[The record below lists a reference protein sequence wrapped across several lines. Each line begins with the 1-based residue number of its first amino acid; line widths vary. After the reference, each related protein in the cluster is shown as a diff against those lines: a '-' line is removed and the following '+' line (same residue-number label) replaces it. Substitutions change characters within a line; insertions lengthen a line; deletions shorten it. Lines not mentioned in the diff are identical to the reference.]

1 MAKYQKW
8 AVPPAEWEGEASIRE
23 IAEELRI
30 LPLTARLLYDRGC
43 RTAKDALRF
52 MKIESESFHD
62 PMLLADMDRACE
74 RVLAALDRR
83 EKIVIYGDY
92 DVDGVTSV
100 SILYLYLKSKN
111 ALVDY
116 YIPSRIGEGYG
127 LNVAAIAD
135 LAQKGF
141 SLMITVD
148 TGVTAVNE
156 IAYAASLGM
165 DTVVTDHH
173 TCPAVLPDAAAVV
186 NPKREDSV
194 YPFPELAG
202 CGVTFKLISAV
213 EYRLVARR
221 GLDPIAAN
229 YMQPI
234 CEGYVDLAALG
245 TIADVMP
252 LRDENRLIV
261 SLGLKKLSHSSRPG
275 VRALLEQNAGNGKK
289 GSVKVTSSTVGY
301 TLAPRINAAG
311 RIGHAS
317 RAVEL
322 FLTSSETEG
331 ETIASELS
339 EINRERQRQ
348 ENEIMEEA
356 LAMIAES
363 GDTGENGMLILDSD
377 KWHHGVIGI
386 VSSRLTEQFHT
397 PSILITFD
405 GDIGKG
411 SGRSIPGMNL
421 VEALAACSDL
431 LLKFGGHELAAG
443 LSIER
448 KNLPEFIR
456 RMNEYARTHLT
467 GSDRET
473 VLSLDAEV
481 SAGEMT
487 LAQAKELYYLEPY
500 GVSNPVPLFCLR
512 DAVITELVP
521 IGGGRHSRVTLRKDG
536 QFLSAVW
543 FGASANRVDYCIGD
557 KVDAAFELGVNEFR
571 GEQSAQLIIRDIRH
585 AADYV
590 SAHQEELKRY
600 GIVIGNESVIPR
612 QWDALPSRSDFA
624 AVYVRLRRE
633 TAGQDG
639 IFFLHRLLSDPALY
653 PLGYVKFRVVLDV
666 LRETGILEAEPVTD
680 GSVTC
685 TEGECFRFRVIPTK
699 DKVNLERSEIF
710 RSLKRRIAE

>member
-1 MAKYQKW
+1 MAKFQKW
-8 AVPPAEWEGEASIRE
+8 AIPPDVREGEEAIRL
-23 IAEELRI
+23 IARELHI

-43 RTAKDALRF
+43 RTAEEALRF

-62 PMLLADMDRACE
+62 PMLLTDMDRACA
-74 RVLAALDRR
+74 RVIAALDRG

-100 SILYLYLKSKN
+100 SILYLYLKSKH
-111 ALVDY
+111 AAVDY

-127 LNVAAIAD
+127 LNPAAIAD
-135 LAQKGF
+135 LAAKGF
-141 SLMITVD
+141 TLMITVD
-148 TGVTAVNE
+148 TGVTAVKE

-173 TCPAVLPDAAAVV
+173 TCPAVLPAASAVV
-186 NPKREDSV
+186 NPKREDSA
-194 YPFPELAG
+194 YPFSELAG

-213 EYRLVARR
+213 EYRLIART
-221 GLDPIAAN
+221 GADPVAAN
-229 YMQPI
+229 YMRPL
-234 CEGYVDLAALG
+234 CESCIDLAALG
-245 TIADVMP
+245 TVADVMP

-261 SLGLKKLSHSSRPG
+261 SLGLKKLSRSARPG
-275 VRALLEQNAGNGKK
+275 VRALLEQSAGTGKK
-289 GSVKVTSSTVGY
+289 GPVKVTSSTVGY

-311 RIGHAS
+311 RIGNAS

-322 FLTSSETEG
+322 FLTASETEG
-331 ETIASELS
+331 ETIAAELA

-356 LAMIAES
+356 LEKIAES
-363 GDTGENGMLILDSD
+363 GDTGEDGMLILDSD

-405 GDIGKG
+405 GDTGKG

-421 VEALAACSDL
+421 VEALASCSDL
-431 LLKFGGHELAAG
+431 LLKYGGHELAAG

-448 KNLPEFIR
+448 KNLPEFRR
-456 RMNEYARTHLT
+456 RMNEYARSCLT

-473 VLSLDAEV
+473 VLALDAEV
-481 SAGEMT
+481 SAGELT
-487 LAQAKELYYLEPY
+487 LAQAKELYYLEPF

-512 DAVITELVP
+512 DAVITELSP

-536 QFLSAVW
+536 TFLSAVW
-543 FGASANRVDYCIGD
+543 FGAPANRVDYCAGD
-557 KVDAAFELGVNEFR
+557 RIDAAFELGVNEFR
-571 GEQSAQLIIRDIRH
+571 GEQNAQLIIRDIRH

-590 SAHQEELKRY
+590 SAHTEELKRY
-600 GIVIGNESVIPR
+600 GAVIGEEEIPR
-612 QWDALPSRSDFA
+612 EWDALPSRNDFA

-633 TAGQDG
+633 TVGQEG
-639 IFFLHRLLSDPALY
+639 VIFLHRLLADPSLSS
-653 PLGYVKFRVVLDV
+653 LGYVKLRVVLDV

-680 GSVTC
+680 GSVPC
-685 TEGECFRFRVIPTK
+685 REGECFRFRVIPTK

>member
-1 MAKYQKW
+1 MAKFQKW
-8 AVPPAEWEGEASIRE
+8 AIPSDPREEEAAILGIARE
-23 IAEELRI
+23 LHI

-43 RTAKDALRF
+43 TTAAEALRF
-52 MKIESESFHD
+52 MKIETEAFHN
-62 PMLLADMDRACE
+62 PMLLTDMDRACD
-74 RVLAALDRR
+74 RVIAALDRG

-100 SILYLYLKSKN
+100 SILYLYLKSRR
-111 ALVDY
+111 ASVDY

-127 LNVAAIAD
+127 LNPAAIAD
-135 LAQKGF
+135 LAAKGF

-156 IAYAASLGM
+156 VAYAASLGM

-173 TCPAVLPDAAAVV
+173 SCPAVLPSAAAVV
-186 NPKREDSV
+186 NPMRADSK
-194 YPFPELAG
+194 YPFSELAG

-213 EYRLVARR
+213 EYRLIART
-221 GLDPIAAN
+221 GADPIKADF
-229 YMQPI
+229 MRPL
-234 CEGYVDLAALG
+234 CESYIDLAALG
-245 TIADVMP
+245 TVEDVMP

-261 SLGLKKLSHSSRPG
+261 SLGLKKLSRSVRPG
-275 VRALLEQNAGNGKK
+275 VRALLEQSAANGKK
-289 GSVKVTSSTVGY
+289 GPIKVTSSTVGY

-331 ETIASELS
+331 EAIAAELS

-363 GDTGENGMLILDSD
+363 GDTGEDGMLILDSD

-421 VEALAACSDL
+421 VEALASCSDL
-431 LLKFGGHELAAG
+431 LVKFGGHELAAG

-448 KNLPEFIR
+448 KNLPEFRR
-456 RMNEYARTHLT
+456 RMNEFARSCLT
-467 GSDRET
+467 ESDRET

-481 SAGEMT
+481 TAEEMT
-487 LAQAKELYYLEPY
+487 IAQAKELYYLEPF

-512 DAVITELVP
+512 EAVIAELAP

-536 QFLSAVW
+536 QLLSAVW
-543 FGASANRVDYCIGD
+543 FGAPANRVDYCAGD
-557 KVDAAFELGVNEFR
+557 TVDAAFELGVNEFR
-571 GEQSAQLIIRDIRH
+571 GEQNAQLIIRDIRH

-590 SAHQEELKRY
+590 SAHSEELKRY
-600 GIVIGNESVIPR
+600 DAVLREERIPR
-612 QWDALPSRSDFA
+612 EWDALPTRDDFA

-633 TAGQDG
+633 TAGQEG
-639 IFFLHRLLSDPALY
+639 IVFLHRLLADPSLSDI
-653 PLGYVKFRVVLDV
+653 GYVKLRVVLDV
-666 LRETGILEAEPVTD
+666 LRETGILEAEPVQD
-680 GSVTC
+680 GSVPC
-685 TEGECFRFRVIPTK
+685 REGECFRFRMIPTK

-710 RSLKRRIAE
+710 RSLKRRVAE

>member
-1 MAKYQKW
+1 MAKFQKW
-8 AVPPAEWEGEASIRE
+8 AVPPRGRDEDGAIRE
-23 IAEELRI
+23 IARELNI

-43 RTAKDALRF
+43 RTAKEALRF

-62 PMLLADMDRACE
+62 PMLLADMDRACD
-74 RVLAALDRR
+74 RVIAALDRR

-111 ALVDY
+111 AQVGY

-127 LNVAAIAD
+127 LNTAAIAE
-135 LAQKGF
+135 LAGKGY

-173 TCPAVLPDAAAVV
+173 TCPAVLPEAAAVV

-213 EYRLVARR
+213 EYRLIARR
-221 GLDPIAAN
+221 GLDPVAAN
-229 YMQPI
+229 YMRPL
-234 CEGYVDLAALG
+234 CEDYVDLAALG
-245 TIADVMP
+245 TVADVMP

-261 SLGLKKLSHSSRPG
+261 SLGLKKLSRSSRPG

-289 GSVKVTSSTVGY
+289 GSAKVTSSTVGY

-331 ETIASELS
+331 EAIAAELS

-356 LAMIAES
+356 LAMISES

-405 GDIGKG
+405 GDTGKG

-421 VEALAACSDL
+421 VEALASCSDL

-456 RMNEYARTHLT
+456 RMNEYARTHLNE
-467 GSDRET
+467 SDRET
-473 VLSLDAEV
+473 VLALDAEV
-481 SAGEMT
+481 DAGELT

-512 DAVITELVP
+512 DAVITELAP

-543 FGASANRVDYCIGD
+543 FGAPSGKVDYCAGD
-557 KVDAAFELGVNEFR
+557 RVDAAFELGVNEFR
-571 GEQSAQLIIRDIRH
+571 GEQNAQLIIRDIRH

-590 SAHQEELKRY
+590 SAHKEELKRY
-600 GIVIGNESVIPR
+600 RAVIGNENDIPR
-612 QWDALPSRSDFA
+612 AWDALPTRNDFA

-633 TAGQDG
+633 TAGQEG
-639 IFFLHRLLSDPALY
+639 TFFLHRLLADPALSQ
-653 PLGYVKFRVVLDV
+653 LGYVKFRVVLDV

-685 TEGECFRFRVIPTK
+685 TEGECFRFRVIPTR

-710 RSLKRRIAE
+710 RSLKRRLAE